1 MRREHLQVK
10 LATDENDI
18 LRCFPIMVQ
27 LRPNL
32 SAPEFI
38 ERVKR
43 QSQQYGYQLI
53 YVEEVG
59 DVKAVAGFIIREM
72 LPLGRFLYVDDFV
85 TDEAE
90 RSKGYG
96 GFLFDWLVTYARQ
109 RGCEQLHLDS
119 RLDRTEAHRFYQQQ
133 GMRISGH
140 HFALML

>member
-1 MRREHLQVK
+1 MMTEQTQVK
-10 LATDENDI
+10 LATEENDI

-32 SAPEFI
+32 SLPEFT

-43 QSQQYGYQLI
+43 QAQQSGYQVA
-53 YVEEVG
+53 YVEEAG
-59 DVKAVAGFIIREM
+59 AMKAVAGFIIREM

-96 GFLFDWLVTYARQ
+96 SFLFQWLITHARQ

-119 RLDRTEAHRFYQQQ
+119 RLDRTEAHRFYQRQ

-140 HFALML
+140 HFALKL

>member
-1 MRREHLQVK
+1 MMREQVQGK
-10 LATDENDI
+10 LAIDENDI

-32 SAPEFI
+32 SISEFL

-43 QSQQYGYQLI
+43 QSEQYGYRLV
-53 YVEEVG
+53 YVEEAG
-59 DVKAVAGFIIREM
+59 AVKAIVGFIIREM

-96 GFLFDWLVTYARQ
+96 SFLFDWLVTHARQ

-119 RLDRTEAHRFYQQQ
+119 RLDRTEAHRFYQRQ

-140 HFALML
+140 HFALKL